1 MLYLYIQRHLTDQCR
16 RNRIRE
22 GGLVRSKYV
31 LGMVAL
37 NFANDFGYSDF
48 ISLICIVIVKSV

>member
-1 MLYLYIQRHLTDQCR
+1 M
-16 RNRIRE
+16 
-22 GGLVRSKYV
+22 RSKYV
-31 LGMVAL
+31 LDMAAL